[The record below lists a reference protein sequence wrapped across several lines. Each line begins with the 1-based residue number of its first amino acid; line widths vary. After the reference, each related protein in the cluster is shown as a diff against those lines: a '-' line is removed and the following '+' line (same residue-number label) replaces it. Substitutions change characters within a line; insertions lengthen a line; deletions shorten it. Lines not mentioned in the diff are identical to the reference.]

1 MHYESPRRGEK
12 DKGAESLLK
21 EIMARESR
29 EEMNIQIHEAQE
41 IQNMKNPKQSSSRHI
56 IQLPKVNGKKK
67 ILIIARKKDSS
78 CTMMLP

>member
-1 MHYESPRRGEK
+1 
-12 DKGAESLLK
+12 
-21 EIMARESR
+21 MARESR

-56 IQLPKVNGKKK
+56 IKLLKVNGKNK
-67 ILIIARKKDSS
+67 ILIIAKTEKDSS